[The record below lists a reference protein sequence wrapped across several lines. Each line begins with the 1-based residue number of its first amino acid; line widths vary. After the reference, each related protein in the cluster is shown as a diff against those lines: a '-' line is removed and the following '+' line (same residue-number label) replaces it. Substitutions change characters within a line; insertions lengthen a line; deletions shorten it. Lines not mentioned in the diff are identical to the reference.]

1 MPRRYNARMFGLP
14 MRANL
19 ILLTLLVVLCSG
31 CVRRTIMITSEP
43 PGVLV
48 WVNDREVGRTP
59 VDIDFEHYG
68 VYDVRLELAG
78 FEPMMTFGKA
88 APPWWDGVGAD
99 FFAELVP
106 ADLRS
111 EVHWHYDLAPLMEDR
126 EALVDRA
133 NRLRQDLSNPQA
145 NDSQAISAGDGDSG
159 Q

>member
-1 MPRRYNARMFGLP
+1 MFGLP
-14 MRANL
+14 TRANL

-59 VDIDFEHYG
+59 VDVDFEYYG
-68 VYDVRLELAG
+68 VYDVRLELG
-78 FEPMMTFGKA
+78 GYEPMMTSGKA

-106 ADLRS
+106 ADLHS
-111 EVHWHYDLAPLMEDR
+111 EVHWHYDLAPLIDDL

-133 NRLRQDLSNPQA
+133 GRLRQDLANPQA
-145 NDSQAISAGDGDSG
+145 NDSQASSAGDGDPD

>member
-1 MPRRYNARMFGLP
+1 MFRSPRQAS
-14 MRANL
+14 L
-19 ILLTLLVVLCSG
+19 IPLTVLVVLCSG

-59 VDIDFEHYG
+59 VDIDFEYYG

-78 FEPMMTFGKA
+78 YEPMMTSGEA

-106 ADLRS
+106 ADLHS

-133 NRLRQDLSNPQA
+133 DRLRHDLSNPRT
-145 NDSQAISAGDGDSG
+145 NDSQTDSAGDGD
-159 Q
+159 

>member
-1 MPRRYNARMFGLP
+1 MFRLPKQASMMP
-14 MRANL
+14 L
-19 ILLTLLVVLCSG
+19 IVLVVLCSG

-43 PGVLV
+43 AGVLV

-59 VDIDFEHYG
+59 VDIDFEFYG

-78 FEPMMTFGKA
+78 YEPMMTFGEA

-106 ADLRS
+106 ADLHS
-111 EVHWHYDLAPLMEDR
+111 EVHWHYDLAPLMDDR

-133 NRLRQDLSNPQA
+133 DQLRQDLSDPQA
-145 NDSQAISAGDGDSG
+145 TDSQADSAADGD
-159 Q
+159 